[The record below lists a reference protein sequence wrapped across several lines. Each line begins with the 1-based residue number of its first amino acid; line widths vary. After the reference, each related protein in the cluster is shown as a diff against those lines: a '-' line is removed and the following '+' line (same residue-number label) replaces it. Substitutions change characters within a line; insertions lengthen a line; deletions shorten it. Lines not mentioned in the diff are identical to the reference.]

1 MVDGVFRWV
10 RGIVAVVLTMTFIE
24 MVVPRSELKKYVDVV
39 VGLAVIGA
47 ILTPLLGLGVGIG
60 TGLELAAEATR
71 SWPASWRT
79 AAQTGAPP
87 GLHAELASSV
97 ASRALEARVRK
108 ALSSSYGG
116 QAEGWTVR
124 VCVTDSGQLA
134 SAEVDTGF
142 RALSGRSG
150 SPGPED
156 SLPAAVDR
164 AGVARTVALAL
175 DSPLQLVTVR

>member
-10 RGIVAVVLTMTFIE
+10 RGIVAVVLTMTFME

-87 GLHAELASSV
+87 GLDAEIASSV

-108 ALSSSYGG
+108 ALSSSYGRL
-116 QAEGWTVR
+116 ADGWTVR
-124 VCVTDSGQLA
+124 VRVTDGGELEA
-134 SAEVDTGF
+134 AEVDTGL
-142 RALSGRSG
+142 RAPSGGSG
-150 SPGPED
+150 SQGPEG
-156 SLPAAVDR
+156 SLPVAVDR
-164 AGVARTVALAL
+164 TAVTRTVALAL
-175 DSPLQLVTVR
+175 ESPLQLVTVR